1 MGIKYSIRIST
12 KYNLK
17 YTSQSTNYS
26 KMKFSFTL
34 LALVAAEEVAQD
46 DTWYGAGASNST
58 ATIGQRSGQATTD
71 ATDAD
76 RRYDDLESIAKK
88 YWNKQGMTGKNKFD
102 DRKYWTYGCHCFL
115 LGDRP
120 MSEMGK
126 GRPVDALDNKCKA
139 YKDCQKCVRAKHGDQ
154 CIGEFV
160 RYTWKYASKFAT
172 SSPTMPTVPANVSS
186 SSAMFSSSRTLSP
199 TRTPSTPTTTLS
211 GRPLASTTVK
221 MRTAHPVELFQ
232 LSTSAAVVSMPLGT
246 GLALT
251 TTSAAVNLPALPVL
265 LSAPTTSANF
275 ILKSISR

>member
-1 MGIKYSIRIST
+1 MGIKYSIRISI

-17 YTSQSTNYS
+17 YTSPSTNNS

-34 LALVAAEEVAQD
+34 LALAAAQDVAQD

-58 ATIGQRSGQATTD
+58 ATAKQGQRSGQAVASTEGDD
-71 ATDAD
+71 AE

-160 RYTWKYASKFAT
+160 RYTWKYASKFGDFVSNNAAFNADYHAFWST
-172 SSPTMPTVPANVSS
+172 TGFDNREDENCPSGGTVP
-186 SSAMFSSSRTLSP
+186 
-199 TRTPSTPTTTLS
+199 
-211 GRPLASTTVK
+211 
-221 MRTAHPVELFQ
+221 VEHQ
-232 LSTSAAVVSMPLGT
+232 CCGGVDAPWYWI
-246 GLALT
+246 GLNNNKCCGQ
-251 TTSAAVNLPALPVL
+251 S
-265 LSAPTTSANF
+265 PTTSGVVVGANDQC
-275 ILKSISR
+275 

>member
-1 MGIKYSIRIST
+1 MGIKYSIRISI

-17 YTSQSTNYS
+17 YTRPSTNNS

-34 LALVAAEEVAQD
+34 LALAAAQDVAQD

-58 ATIGQRSGQATTD
+58 VTAKQGQRSGQAVATGEDGED
-71 ATDAD
+71 AE

-172 SSPTMPTVPANVSS
+172 SSPTMLMAPANVSS

-199 TRTPSTPTTTLS
+199 TRTPSTPTTTPS
-211 GRPLASTTVK
+211 GRPLVSTTAK
-221 MRTAHPVELFQ
+221 MRTAHPAELFQ
-232 LSTSAAVVSMPLGT
+232 LNINAVAVLMLHGT
-246 GLALT
+246 G
-251 TTSAAVNLPALPVL
+251 SA
-265 LSAPTTSANF
+265 
-275 ILKSISR
+275 

>member
-1 MGIKYSIRIST
+1 
-12 KYNLK
+12 
-17 YTSQSTNYS
+17 
-26 KMKFSFTL
+26 MKFSFTL
-34 LALVAAEEVAQD
+34 LALAAAQDVAQD

-58 ATIGQRSGQATTD
+58 ATAKQGQRSGQAVASTEGDD
-71 ATDAD
+71 AE

-160 RYTWKYASKFAT
+160 RYTWKYASKFGDFVSNNADGSCERELFECDVQFVKDT
-172 SSPTMPTVPANVSS
+172 FANKDAFNADYHAFWSTTGFDNREDENCPSGGTVPVEHQCCGGVDAPWYWIGLNNNKCCGQS
-186 SSAMFSSSRTLSP
+186 
-199 TRTPSTPTTTLS
+199 PSTS
-211 GRPLASTTVK
+211 G
-221 MRTAHPVELFQ
+221 
-232 LSTSAAVVSMPLGT
+232 VVVG
-246 GLALT
+246 
-251 TTSAAVNLPALPVL
+251 
-265 LSAPTTSANF
+265 ANDQC
-275 ILKSISR
+275 